1 MHQKLCVTDYVSTFC
16 SSVVHAQRM
25 HCVGGTRM
33 LLFAEPNK
41 TCILG
46 STFLMTGTS
55 AGTVSHTV
63 ATPKCFCGRV
73 VYIHIVP
80 QGEPGSEPYM
90 CGTFTCELKMAV
102 SNELHSISQ

>member
-1 MHQKLCVTDYVSTFC
+1 MHQKLCVTDYASTFC

-55 AGTVSHTV
+55 AGTYPTLWL
-63 ATPKCFCGRV
+63 
-73 VYIHIVP
+73 P
-80 QGEPGSEPYM
+80 QNASVEGLY
-90 CGTFTCELKMAV
+90 TFTLCHKGNPAV
-102 SNELHSISQ
+102 NPTCVVHSHVS